1 MCYQPLDLQLL
12 PLMNPLPINAHS
24 ARMASWRSRAVPA
37 RQLVRPVLKLIRLA
51 GDDGQ
56 YCVWPGK

>member
-1 MCYQPLDLQLL
+1 MCYLPLDLL
-12 PLMNPLPINAHS
+12 PLRLMNPLLINAHS

-37 RQLVRPVLKLIRLA
+37 RQLVRHVLKLIRLA